1 MRKKLKSLLLITLS
15 LLMLGLV
22 GCGDGKTTSD
32 SDTSSKDTPTTK
44 EEYAKYLNDR
54 YNYYLS
60 DSKLSSDYDIYVDSF
75 TYNGTNE
82 EFLTAYGDA
91 YGTLRTQLLAL
102 KSDLE
107 TNIKKGTSEVD
118 KLNQEVITSIDKVV
132 LSIDDFNQSYSTKVK
147 DYGTLAK
154 DEMVKGMQAV
164 GRVPH
169 DARMELD
176 RLVKDAKNTLGIE

>member
-1 MRKKLKSLLLITLS
+1 MRKKLKSILLIALS
-15 LLMLGLV
+15 VLMLGLV
-22 GCGDGKTTSD
+22 GCGDDKAASD

-44 EEYAKYLNDR
+44 EEYVKYLNDR

-60 DSKLSSDYDIYVDSF
+60 DSKLTTDYNIYVDDF
-75 TYNGTNE
+75 NYNGTNE
-82 EFLTAYGDA
+82 EFITAYGDA
-91 YGTLRTQLLAL
+91 YSTLRTQLLAL

-107 TNIKKGTSEVD
+107 SKVKKGTTEVD
-118 KLNQEVITSIDKVV
+118 KLNQKVITSIDKVV
-132 LSIDDFNQSYSTKVK
+132 ISIDDFDQSYSTKVK

-154 DEMVKGMQAV
+154 DDIVKGMQAL

-176 RLVKDAKNTLGIE
+176 KLVKDAKNTLGIQ

>member
-1 MRKKLKSLLLITLS
+1 M
-15 LLMLGLV
+15 
-22 GCGDGKTTSD
+22 
-32 SDTSSKDTPTTK
+32 
-44 EEYAKYLNDR
+44 
-54 YNYYLS
+54 
-60 DSKLSSDYDIYVDSF
+60 
-75 TYNGTNE
+75 
-82 EFLTAYGDA
+82 
-91 YGTLRTQLLAL
+91 
-102 KSDLE
+102 E

-176 RLVKDAKNTLGIE
+176 RLVKDAKNTLGIK